1 MSITDDALPSADAV
15 MKKLALAQA
24 EEAAAHMKEQ
34 AEAEAAKQA
43 LIDHLSAPSGVSDEE
58 AIQRGI
64 RVIENAV
71 RNGLTEVQVFRF
83 PSSLCTDGGRAIN
96 QREPGWETT
105 LVGIPN
111 EIYQLWAKYFRE
123 KGYRLRVE
131 VVDYPGGKPGDI
143 SMTLRWG

>member
-1 MSITDDALPSADAV
+1 MSVTDDALPTADAI
-15 MKKLALAQA
+15 MKKLALARA
-24 EEAAAHMKEQ
+24 EEASAQIKEK

-43 LIDHLSAPSGVSDEE
+43 LLDRLAWPSGVSDDE
-58 AIQRGI
+58 AIHRAM

-71 RNGLTEVQVFRF
+71 RNGMTEVQVFRF
-83 PSSLCTDGGRAIN
+83 PSGILSDGGRAIN

-105 LVGIPN
+105 LVGIPK
-111 EIYQLWAKYFRE
+111 EIYQLWAKYFRD

-143 SMTLRWG
+143 AMTLRWG